1 MRWVLDNFRI
11 PYETVRNESLRA
23 GGLMDWLDV
32 LVLPGVSGGQLDAGR
47 SPGSVPAQMARGLD
61 PEGAVAIEEFV
72 RAGGKLV
79 AVGSSSSWAADL
91 FRLPLVDVT
100 RGEEAQGFSCPGSVV
115 RCIPEAPGT
124 VTTAGLPASVPVFFS
139 SSSAWKRLEAEAARE
154 AHLDP
159 DAALTVHA
167 RYAPRRALLS
177 GWAAAP
183 ERIEGQ
189 IAWLSARHGKGSV
202 HLMGIRPQYRSWSQ
216 GAFHLLVRALF
227 LP

>member
-1 MRWVLDNFRI
+1 
-11 PYETVRNESLRA
+11 
-23 GGLMDWLDV
+23 
-32 LVLPGVSGGQLDAGR
+32 
-47 SPGSVPAQMARGLD
+47 
-61 PEGAVAIEEFV
+61 
-72 RAGGKLV
+72 
-79 AVGSSSSWAADL
+79 
-91 FRLPLVDVT
+91 
-100 RGEEAQGFSCPGSVV
+100 VV

-139 SSSAWKRLEAEAARE
+139 SSSAWKRLEGEAARE

-189 IAWLSARHGKGSV
+189 IAWLSARHGEGSV
-202 HLMGIRPQYRSWSQ
+202 HLMGFRPQYRSWSQ
-216 GAFHLLVRALF
+216 GAFHLLVRAIF